1 MPPIEIVCDGGSLY
15 VETCADGKLLL
26 TAHVTG
32 ADSQSLQLSPGVV
45 QELLAA
51 LIAKRRESTGYP
63 WS

>member
-1 MPPIEIVCDGGSLY
+1 VPPIEIECDGGSLY
-15 VETCADGKLLL
+15 VGTCADGRLRL
-26 TAHVTG
+26 TAHVPG
-32 ADSQSLQLSPGVV
+32 ADSLCLLLSPGVV